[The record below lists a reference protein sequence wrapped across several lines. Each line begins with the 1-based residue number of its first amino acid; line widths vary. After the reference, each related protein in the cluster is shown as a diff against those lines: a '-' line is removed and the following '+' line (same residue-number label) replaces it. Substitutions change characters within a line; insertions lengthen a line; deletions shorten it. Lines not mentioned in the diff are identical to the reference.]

1 VSSTEVFQRVAA
13 PALYVELSTVMAT
26 ASNPDLGVGE
36 ECRRVDLN
44 AAVGEGARSMDLLV
58 ARSLP
63 EAVAA
68 TWKVHRLFEILPTT
82 SWVLGYYENPVT
94 Q

>member
-1 VSSTEVFQRVAA
+1 
-13 PALYVELSTVMAT
+13 
-26 ASNPDLGVGE
+26 
-36 ECRRVDLN
+36 
-44 AAVGEGARSMDLLV
+44 MDLLV